1 MFQAHEKEVI
11 RLQQEIDI
19 AREQKEIA
27 LKRVRNS
34 HVTQLAINCA
44 FVSKWC
50 DGICFVYLFYL
61 NDNPP
66 FLWSFSSC
74 SQSTIVFFSTD
85 DHFQDLNNKSHH
97 PDLYPL
103 GLDWNLTFTW
113 SLLFQQYEA
122 TYVNKMAKIRQET
135 ESALQEVSCCA
146 RNLNL
151 YHALGTFLTL
161 CLFCNAACVKWNTC

>member
-1 MFQAHEKEVI
+1 MSANDVTEF
-11 RLQQEIDI
+11 
-19 AREQKEIA
+19 A
-27 LKRVRNS
+27 LFTFSIKMITLLFS
-34 HVTQLAINCA
+34 DPSLLALNLP
-44 FVSKWC
+44 
-50 DGICFVYLFYL
+50 LFL
-61 NDNPP
+61 FD
-66 FLWSFSSC
+66 C
-74 SQSTIVFFSTD
+74 

-113 SLLFQQYEA
+113 SLLFQQCEA

-151 YHALGTFLTL
+151 YHALGTFLTQ